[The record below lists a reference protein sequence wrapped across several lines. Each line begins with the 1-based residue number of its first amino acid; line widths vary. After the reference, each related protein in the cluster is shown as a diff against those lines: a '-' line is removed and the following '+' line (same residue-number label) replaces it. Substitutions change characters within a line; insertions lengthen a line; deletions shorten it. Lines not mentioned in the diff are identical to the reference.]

1 MENFRYTES
10 ISCYFVITS
19 TSGIFEALVITQAA
33 YNEAIL
39 KVLRTS
45 LYLVST
51 GEREG
56 EKDTERERGAGHP
69 SSLYHDHVKKIQ
81 P

>member
-10 ISCYFVITS
+10 TSCYFVITS
-19 TSGIFEALVITQAA
+19 TSGILEALVITQAA

-56 EKDTERERGAGHP
+56 GKDTERERGAGHP
-69 SSLYHDHVKKIQ
+69 PSLYHDHVKKIQ